1 MDRKWR
7 DAGLKRDR
15 VYVGAIKFN
24 LKKADEPHR
33 TLESLM
39 EYVRIAQHRPQVE
52 SYRRQ
57 PDQRWV
63 LTESEGLESCVR
75 LDAIDCELARA
86 ELYDKVEWPG
96 VA

>member
-1 MDRKWR
+1 
-7 DAGLKRDR
+7 
-15 VYVGAIKFN
+15 
-24 LKKADEPHR
+24 
-33 TLESLM
+33 M
-39 EYVRIAQHRPQVE
+39 EYVRIAQHRPQVA
-52 SYRRQ
+52 SYRQQ

-63 LTESEGLESCVR
+63 LTESEGLESRVR